1 LSDSAWRSQ
10 FFGRLAHDLR
20 SPLNVVGG
28 AFDDLQAGDVSA
40 EDRDHSAALG
50 RRSVQRLLRLSERL
64 QLAARL
70 EQGNLAVDRRALDV
84 VPVVRQAIERVTTLE
99 PRKGVGA
106 ALDGPAHLQLE
117 ADPALLAIVV
127 AELVGNATKHARA
140 HVKVLLTAESLTVE
154 DDGEGVAPAKAPQLF
169 EAFVPRERHSGLGLG
184 LWLARGLAQAQGHGL
199 SVDPSRSNRFVLRW
213 RP

>member
-1 LSDSAWRSQ
+1 LSDGVWRSQ

-40 EDRDHSAALG
+40 EDKEHSAALG

-70 EQGNLAVDRRALDV
+70 EHGLVADRRMLDV
-84 VPVVRQAIERVTTLE
+84 VGVVRQAIDRITTLE

-106 ALDGPAHLQLE
+106 ALDAPAHLQLE
-117 ADPALLAIVV
+117 ADPALLATVV
-127 AELVGNATKHARA
+127 TELVSNAIKYARA
-140 HVKVLLTAESLTVE
+140 HVKVHLTADGLTVE
-154 DDGEGVAPAKAPQLF
+154 DDGEGLSPANSSQLF
-169 EAFVPRERHSGLGLG
+169 EAFVPRERHAGLGLG
-184 LWLARGLAQAQGHGL
+184 LWLAKGLAQAQGHAL

-213 RP
+213 GP